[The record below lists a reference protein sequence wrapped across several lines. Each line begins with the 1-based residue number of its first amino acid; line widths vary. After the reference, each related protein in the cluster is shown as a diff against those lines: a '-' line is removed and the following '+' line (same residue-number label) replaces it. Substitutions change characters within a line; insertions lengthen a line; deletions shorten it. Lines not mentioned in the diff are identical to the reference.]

1 MREYKIR
8 NDLERAVIDGFALPL
23 GIQPIN
29 LPSPN
34 QGYTLEFH
42 EGEDGDPDTF
52 SFHIVTSHDRML
64 GLVREALGLLPEQVT
79 PIMEVG
85 SRDAYRSVDVFMGRE
100 EISFEAFLEI
110 WEGFEPVI
118 MEDAS
123 IGVGAN
129 AEEPFVEVFLD
140 SWKGLL
146 VHVAADNKET
156 VERMLRRHSLH
167 EVEETWPD
175 SLDEVLSPPSHVRD
189 VLAIE
194 DDQSPDLDEVLLQVR
209 ECWGL
214 ELDVDPDTN
223 VDDAGRELGSTL
235 WHSIA
240 VCLDLNSDESSDHPS
255 GGYITFW
262 ITAKNTAEVE
272 QLARERLQKE
282 NRWLLQSF
290 YTLDRVAFDER
301 PEALDHLP
309 MKGRKSE
316 GPWVEE
322 DPWG

>member
-29 LPSPN
+29 LPSPT

-42 EGEDGDPDTF
+42 EGEEGEPDTF
-52 SFHIVTSHDRML
+52 SFHIVSSHDRMV

-100 EISFEAFLEI
+100 PIAFESFLEI

-118 MEDAS
+118 MEAAS

-129 AEEPFVEVFLD
+129 SEEPFVEVFLD

-146 VHVAADNKET
+146 IHVAVDNKET
-156 VERMLRRHSLH
+156 VERMLRRHSLR

-194 DDQSPDLDEVLLQVR
+194 DDQSPDLDEILLQVR

-223 VDDAGRELGSTL
+223 VDEAGRELGSTL

-240 VCLDLNSDESSDHPS
+240 VCLDLNSDDTNEHPS

-262 ITAKNTAEVE
+262 LTAKNTAEVDR
-272 QLARERLQKE
+272 LARERLQIE

-316 GPWVEE
+316 VHLVEE
-322 DPWG
+322 DPW